1 MITVTDLLGRSAE
14 LSPAS
19 DSAQLDTELLL
30 CHSLNVDRTWLKT
43 WPDHQPQPA
52 DIAQFELL
60 FKRRLNGEPV
70 AFIIGTQGFW
80 SLELCVSPDTL
91 IPRPET
97 ELLVETALR
106 LDLPTNSQVLDLGTG
121 TGAIALALA
130 AEQPLWQVTGVDIQP
145 KALALAERN
154 RQLHQLDNLSIYQSD
169 WFSALATARPQPETG
184 FDLILSNPPY
194 IEADDQHL
202 FEGDVRFEPASALVS
217 GVDGLDDLRLVIGQS
232 CSFLRQGGWLMVEH
246 GHNQGAAVR
255 ELFSAAG
262 YHSVETRVDYNRL
275 DRISL
280 GCLPESY

>member
-1 MITVTDLLGRSAE
+1 MVTVADLLGRSTE
-14 LSPAS
+14 LSSAS

-52 DIAQFELL
+52 DIARFELL

-70 AFIIGTQGFW
+70 AFIVGTQGFW

-97 ELLVETALR
+97 ELLVEAALQ
-106 LDLPTNSQVLDLGTG
+106 LDLPTHSQVLDLGTG

-130 AEQPLWQVTGVDIQP
+130 VEEPLWQVTAVDVQP
-145 KALALAERN
+145 KAVALAERN
-154 RQLHQLDNLSIYQSD
+154 RQLHQLDNLRIYQSD
-169 WFSALATARPQPETG
+169 WFSAIAANRSQPEIG

-194 IEADDQHL
+194 IEANDHHL

-232 CSFLRQGGWLMVEH
+232 CGFLRQGGWLLVEH

-255 ELFSAAG
+255 ELFRDAG
-262 YHSVETRVDYNRL
+262 FNSVETRVDYNQL

-280 GCLPESY
+280 GCLSGSY

>member
-1 MITVTDLLGRSAE
+1 MVTVEDLLGRSTE
-14 LSPAS
+14 LSSAS

-30 CHSLNVDRTWLKT
+30 CHSLNVDHTWLKT

-52 DIAQFELL
+52 DIARFELL

-70 AFIIGTQGFW
+70 AFIVGTQGFW

-97 ELLVETALR
+97 ELLVEAALQ
-106 LDLPTNSQVLDLGTG
+106 LDLPTHSQVLDLGTG

-130 AEQPLWQVTGVDIQP
+130 VEEPLWQVTAVDVQP
-145 KALALAERN
+145 KAVALAERN
-154 RQLHQLDNLSIYQSD
+154 RQLHQLDNLRIYQSD
-169 WFSALATARPQPETG
+169 WFSAIAANRSQPEIG

-194 IEADDQHL
+194 IEANDHHL

-232 CSFLRQGGWLMVEH
+232 CGFLRQGGWLMVEH

-255 ELFSAAG
+255 ELFMDAG
-262 YHSVETRVDYNRL
+262 FNSVETRVDYNQL

-280 GCLPESY
+280 GCLSGSY